1 MFVFPPSSQET
12 VQRSNSRCESQSV
25 VKICAEKVR
34 QNLRRFDG
42 TPSSS
47 AEECARNLTIKY
59 VYIKT

>member
-1 MFVFPPSSQET
+1 MFVFPLDSQET
-12 VQRSNSRCESQSV
+12 VQPSNSWSESQSV

-34 QNLRRFDG
+34 QNLTRFDS

-47 AEECARNLTIKY
+47 AEECARILTTKY

>member
-12 VQRSNSRCESQSV
+12 VQPSNSWSESQSV
-25 VKICAEKVR
+25 VKICAEKVQ
-34 QNLRRFDG
+34 QNLTRFEG

-47 AEECARNLTIKY
+47 AEKCARNLTTKY